1 MSDIMNNTPI
11 DKDRLKKELSFGK
24 RAGVNKSNIFAF
36 IQECE
41 RANNFGKYYNW
52 RVKQKLI

>member
-52 RVKQKLI
+52 KIKQK